1 MGLPDEPRS
10 IPLNLL
16 GGYQFRD
23 AIPLDPDLVA
33 NIKRTESR
41 LVELRARQLFQTS
54 RWEPAAPHHGAEMPN
69 IPDFLRR
76 APIAR
81 AAPDP
86 EQEAARPSNPS
97 TAQR

>member
-1 MGLPDEPRS
+1 MGLPDKLRS

-16 GGYQFRD
+16 GGYQLRD

-41 LVELRARQLFQTS
+41 LVEARAPQSFQIS
-54 RWEPAAPHHGAEMPN
+54 RWAPAAPHYWAEMPN

-76 APIAR
+76 SPIAR

-86 EQEAARPSNPS
+86 EQEAA
-97 TAQR
+97 